1 MLPEDKLVSIVT
13 VLYNSA
19 TVIEAFVAT
28 TPGDAELIVVDNASI
43 DDGAARA
50 QRVRPDLT
58 LVRSETNLGFGGGCN
73 LGWRRATRP
82 YVAFVNPDV
91 LLEPPTLSI
100 LARRL
105 EREPHGI
112 VGPALLDAHGEVRP
126 PNRQQS
132 ALVDFANLFPSA
144 GRWANRLGW
153 DGRVRADDP
162 VREHG
167 GPVAFVEGACFLV
180 RKADLETIGGFD
192 TDFFLY
198 CEEQSLALRL
208 ERRGGRSYYQPS
220 ATARHSGAH
229 STGSIAPLA
238 LSQYFRSRVLL
249 YRKRDGAVRGG
260 LAAMLL
266 LCGATCQLAMAYGNR
281 LLRRPSHNTPP
292 LALATLRGVV
302 SGVLAPIRFEG

>member
-19 TVIEAFVAT
+19 SVIEAFAAT
-28 TPGDAELIVVDNASI
+28 TPAEAELIVVDNAST
-43 DDGAARA
+43 DDGASRAR
-50 QRVRPDLT
+50 RVRPDLT
-58 LVRSETNLGFGGGCN
+58 LVRSDTNLGFGGGCN
-73 LGWRRATRP
+73 LGWRRSTRP

-91 LLEPPTLSI
+91 LLEPDTLSI
-100 LARRL
+100 LAHQL
-105 EREPHGI
+105 EEEQHAI
-112 VGPALLDAHGEVRP
+112 VGPALLDAHGEVRA
-126 PNRQQS
+126 PNREQS

-144 GRWANRLGW
+144 GRWTKRLGW

-180 RKADLETIGGFD
+180 RKADLEAIGGFD

-208 ERRGGRSYYQPS
+208 KRRGGRSYYQPS

-229 STGSIAPLA
+229 STEFVAPMA

-266 LCGATCQLAMAYGNR
+266 LCGAICQLATAFGNR
-281 LLRRPSHNTPP
+281 LARRDSANTPP
-292 LALATLRGVV
+292 LALATLRGII
-302 SGVLAPIRFEG
+302 SGAFAPIRFDG